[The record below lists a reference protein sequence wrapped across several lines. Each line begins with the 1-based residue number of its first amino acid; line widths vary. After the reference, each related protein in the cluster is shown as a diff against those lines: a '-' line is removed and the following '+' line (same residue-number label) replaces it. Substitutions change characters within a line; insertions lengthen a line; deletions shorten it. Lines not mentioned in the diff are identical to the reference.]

1 MSSGPYGEQSEEVQT
16 NGRKERKS
24 STTFTRQNNPRKKSA
39 EREALVRILS
49 HSHLVLLPLPPGA
62 PTVAG
67 NSLGEERSGRPSGPS
82 VPFPPPSP
90 KVKPC
95 SRVLAAKI
103 SGFYR
108 VILKGEN
115 LGLFGRLN
123 LGGSRG
129 DSVRAIHFRCA
140 RASGSTRGFGCLVLG
155 YGFSF
160 SAVSPI

>member
-1 MSSGPYGEQSEEVQT
+1 MGSRVEEDPKKR
-16 NGRKERKS
+16 RKERKS
-24 STTFTRQNNPRKKSA
+24 STTFTRQNNRRKQKRRG
-39 EREALVRILS
+39 ERRSRSNSLS
-49 HSHLVLLPLPPGA
+49 SFPSRPPPSLPGA

>member
-39 EREALVRILS
+39 ERSPRS
-49 HSHLVLLPLPPGA
+49 
-62 PTVAG
+62 
-67 NSLGEERSGRPSGPS
+67 NSLSFPSRPPPPPSRGSHRRRELTGRGEIRAAERAVSS
-82 VPFPPPSP
+82 VPPPSP